1 MYRILIHSINTVLAL
16 LIVCALCYA
25 PLLAQTL
32 DSTKAD
38 IVQKPRANWYWLHAG
53 WFFVGY
59 EAAASVAVEHHVF
72 KVRHTG
78 MGTTSYASVTPQIYD
93 ISLLYGV
100 IERGDWAFGSAS
112 VGLGYTYGIV
122 PTQNNLTG
130 TPFSTVGIAWEAHAA
145 VKAYAIGL
153 GFTVLGNLNVRQSE
167 IRYMLTLHFG
177 YLP

>member
-1 MYRILIHSINTVLAL
+1 MKNFPSAHVFLAL

-25 PLLAQTL
+25 PLRAQTL

-38 IVQKPRANWYWLHAG
+38 IVQKPRENWYWLHAG

-59 EAAASVAVEHHVF
+59 EAAASVAVGHHLF
-72 KVRHTG
+72 KLRHAG
-78 MGTTSYASVTPQIYD
+78 MGTTSYAPVTPQTYD
-93 ISLLYGV
+93 MSLLYGV
-100 IERGDWAFGSAS
+100 IGRGDWAFASAS

-122 PTQNNLTG
+122 PAQNNLME
-130 TPFSTVGIAWEAHAA
+130 TPFSTIGLAWEAHAA

-153 GFTVLGNLNVRQSE
+153 GFTVLGNLNLRQSE
-167 IRYMLTLHFG
+167 VRYMLSVHFG